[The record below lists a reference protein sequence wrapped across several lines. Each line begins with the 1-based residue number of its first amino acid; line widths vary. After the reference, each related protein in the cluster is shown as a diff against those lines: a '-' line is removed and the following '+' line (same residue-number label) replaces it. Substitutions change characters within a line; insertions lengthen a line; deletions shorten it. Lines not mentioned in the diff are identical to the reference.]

1 MNILLITNVTRS
13 YCLYKKNL
21 DRLGQ
26 NAKTIDCRAWLT
38 DSSEEWSRE
47 WERRIAAVD
56 LILFLWMGTG
66 LDAPFCQKASHFMQR
81 HQLQHL
87 ILVENPGADKI
98 TVGFT
103 PEQILRVKQ
112 YFRYDGQENLYQCIL
127 WLSNTFGGTSYVV
140 AEPKLLPWHGVWH
153 PEWIDN
159 CQNIEG
165 YLQAHYAAG
174 RPTVGV
180 MFYRTEWLTGDFTY
194 HTALIRA
201 LERKGLNVIA
211 IFTNTVGNA
220 ELGAPSLLDA
230 IRTYFFREDRKL
242 VDVIINTMKFS
253 LKAAGTPI
261 AAFERL
267 DVPILEA
274 YTVLADRDNWEK
286 STAGLD
292 PMEVSVSVS
301 LPEFDGVIHSVPI
314 AAKVKNDSGEAS
326 YQPLAERMERLA
338 AKAAK
343 WASLRHKANRDK
355 KIAIVFHNYPA
366 TNSNI
371 GSAAGLDSP
380 ESVRRLLRAMQ
391 TAGYVVDHI
400 PADSKSFMEE
410 LTNHATND
418 RRFISEQQIKNAY
431 GHLSAEQYQSFFKK
445 LPAAVQAKL
454 IADWGEAP
462 GDVFNYDDA
471 LLVPGT
477 LNGNVFITVQPPRGF
492 GEDPGKLLHSPD
504 ASPTHHYI
512 GFYHWLRDLWQADAV
527 VHVGTHG
534 SLEWLPGKSTAL
546 SNACYP
552 DIALGDM
559 PNVYPYWMTIV
570 GEGIQAKRRGAAC
583 LISHL
588 SPPMQLSGSFDEL
601 QELEKALDEY
611 CHFRQTQPENLDAV
625 KSLVRDKA
633 AACNLNEDVPEND
646 DFDDYI
652 GRLHNYVTD
661 IKNMQIRTG
670 LHILGQMPPDED
682 LVEYVLALVRLDN
695 GEIPSL
701 IKLFAAEAGYSYEEL
716 LENSSCLTPDG
727 KTYGMKLD
735 ELEQGTHALISFLQE
750 RGFDPDCVAA
760 SMQLAMVCGFSLAGQ
775 EQLQSILYYVCSA
788 IVPHLRQ
795 TTQEI
800 TNTVRALSGGYIEP
814 SPAGAPSSGGADLLP
829 TGRNFFGV
837 DPRMLPTQAA
847 WEIGTQLGDEVISQY
862 IGDEGL
868 YPEAVGIVLWAGAN
882 MRSHGQCV
890 AEFLY
895 LMGVRPVWQ
904 RPSLRITGLE
914 VIPLLEL
921 KRPRIDVTGRI
932 SGLFR
937 DSMPNAVHWIDEG
950 VKLVTALEESDEDN
964 YVLKHVRADAAWLED
979 EGADRA
985 TAWAKASYRI
995 FGDPPGAYGAGVGAL
1010 LESRQWE
1017 TLDDIAAVYT
1027 RFSGT
1032 AYGGDALPGQ
1042 YEPDLFQRRMR
1053 SLDVTIKNEDNR
1065 ETHMFSSDDYN
1076 AYHGGMIATVRALSG
1091 KAPHSYSGDSTDR
1104 ERVKVRT
1111 VQEEA
1116 KRIFRG
1122 EAMNPKFIDGMKKH
1136 GYKGAS
1142 DLANYVAHSYQWDAT
1157 SKVMEDWMYEKYA
1170 EKYAL
1175 DSAMQEWMK
1184 DVNPWALHR
1193 IADILLEADQRGLW
1207 QSRPE
1212 TKAALQKLYLS
1223 MEGEL
1228 EERAD
1233 AADPD

>member
-1 MNILLITNVTRS
+1 MNILLITNVSRS
-13 YCLYKKNL
+13 YCLYKKNI
-21 DRLGQ
+21 DRLAQ
-26 NAKTIDCRAWLT
+26 AAPELQCRACLT
-38 DSSEEWSRE
+38 DSSEEWSQE
-47 WERRIAAVD
+47 WAARIAAAD
-56 LILFLWMGTG
+56 IILFLWMGTG
-66 LDAPFCQKASHFMQR
+66 LDAPFCQKASRFMQR
-81 HQLQHL
+81 RQLRHL
-87 ILVENPGADKI
+87 ILVENPGKDKI
-98 TVGFT
+98 TIGFT

-127 WLSNTFGGTSYVV
+127 WLGNTFGGTSYAA
-140 AEPKLLPWHGVWH
+140 AEPKLLPWNGVWH
-153 PEWIDN
+153 PEWTED
-159 CQNIEG
+159 CQDIAG
-165 YLQAHYAAG
+165 YLQAHYVAG

-201 LERKGLNVIA
+201 LEAQGLNVIA
-211 IFTNTVGNA
+211 IFTNTVSSA
-220 ELGAPSLLDA
+220 ELDSPSLMDA
-230 IRTYFFREDRKL
+230 VHAYFFQNGRQL

-253 LKAAGTPI
+253 LKVAGTPI
-261 AAFERL
+261 AEFQRL
-267 DVPILEA
+267 DVPVLEA
-274 YTVLADRDNWEK
+274 YTVLAEMETWEK
-286 STAGLD
+286 STSGLD

-314 AAKVKNDSGEAS
+314 AAKVKNELGEVA
-326 YQPLAERMERLA
+326 YQPIQERMERLA
-338 AKAAK
+338 AKAKK
-343 WASLRHKANRDK
+343 WALLRHKANKDK

-380 ESVRRLLRAMQ
+380 ESVRRLLEKMQ
-391 TAGYVVDHI
+391 AAGYVIDHI
-400 PADSKSFMEE
+400 PEDSRAFMKE
-410 LTNHATND
+410 LTDNATND
-418 RRFISEQQIKNAY
+418 RRFISEAQIKNAY
-431 GHLSAEQYQSFFKK
+431 GHLTAEQYRTFFRK

-454 IADWGEAP
+454 VEDWGEAP
-462 GDVFNYDDA
+462 GDVFNYEDT
-471 LLVPGT
+471 LLIPGT

-512 GFYHWLRDLWQADAV
+512 GFYHWVRDLWQADAV

-552 DIALGDM
+552 DISLGDL
-559 PNVYPYWMTIV
+559 PDVYPYWVTIV

-601 QELEKALDEY
+601 QELEKALEEY
-611 CHFRQTQPENLDAV
+611 CHFRQTQPDNLDAV
-625 KSLVRDKA
+625 KDLVREKA
-633 AACNLNEDVPEND
+633 AACHLDEDVPEGE
-646 DFDDYI
+646 DFDDYT
-652 GRLHNYVTD
+652 GRLHTYVTD

-670 LHILGQMPPDED
+670 LHIMGQMPLEDE
-682 LVEYVLALVRLDN
+682 LTEYVMALVRLDN
-695 GEIPSL
+695 GEVPSL
-701 IKLFAAEAGYSYEEL
+701 IKLFAAEAGYKYEEL
-716 LENSSCLTPDG
+716 LEKSSQLTKDG
-727 KTYGMKLD
+727 QTYGMKLD
-735 ELEQGTHALISFLQE
+735 ELEQGTHALVAFLQAQE
-750 RGFDPDCVAA
+750 YDAACVPAA
-760 SMQLAMVCGFSLAGQ
+760 MQLPAVKAFSAAGRV
-775 EQLQSILYYVCSA
+775 QLQTILLYICET
-788 IVPHLRQ
+788 IVPNLRK
-795 TTQEI
+795 TSQEL
-800 TNTVRALSGGYIEP
+800 TNTVRALAGCYIEP

-837 DPRMLPTQAA
+837 DPRMLPTPAA
-847 WEIGTQLGDEVISQY
+847 WEIGRQLGDEVISQY
-862 IGDEGL
+862 IADEGR

-904 RPSLRITGLE
+904 RPSMRVTGLE
-914 VIPLLEL
+914 VMPLMEL

-937 DSMPNAVHWIDEG
+937 DSMPNAIHWIDEA
-950 VKLVTALEESDEDN
+950 VKLVTSLEESDEDN
-964 YVLKHVRADAAWLED
+964 YVLKHVRSDAAYLEEQGTD
-979 EGADRA
+979 KEA
-985 TAWAKASYRI
+985 AWAKASYRI

-1010 LESRQWE
+1010 LESKQWD

-1042 YEPDLFQRRMR
+1042 YEPELFQRRM
-1053 SLDVTIKNEDNR
+1053 SILDVTIKNEDNR

-1104 ERVKVRT
+1104 KRVKVRT

-1122 EAMNPKFIDGMKKH
+1122 EAMNPKFIEGMKKH
-1136 GYKGAS
+1136 GYKGALE
-1142 DLANYVAHSYQWDAT
+1142 LANYIAHSYQWDAT
-1157 SKVMEDWMYEKYA
+1157 SKVLEDWMYEKYA

-1184 DVNPWALHR
+1184 DVNPWALQR
-1193 IADILLEADQRGLW
+1193 MADVLLEADQRGLW
-1207 QSRPE
+1207 QAKAE
-1212 TKAALQKLYLS
+1212 TKEALQKLYLS

-1233 AADPD
+1233 AAGTK